1 MLSNTHSH
9 TLRNTISKS
18 MDSTIMTVG
27 HPHQRLII
35 PNKRGEK
42 LDTNLMLNHVA
53 ALEKTQISSFRF
65 DFSGN
70 GYV

>member
-1 MLSNTHSH
+1 
-9 TLRNTISKS
+9 